1 MSNAPDRP
9 DIPDWF
15 KREPRRIDD
24 LAATAEPLCNPD
36 GRRAWSVCHE
46 PKGHD
51 GQHIPDPTPTIDPV
65 APDPTPSSPDRWQP
79 NMAPLLAHMDAV
91 EQDPV
96 PRRPTVADVMRDAFD
111 AMDAQRLPTP
121 EQAAVHAAERAFLA
135 AYRAHRDARVAR
147 QEALA
152 AWEAG
157 QSGATWEEWQR
168 RCRETSVRYDEARNA
183 LDAADAAAR
192 DGAK

>member
-135 AYRAHRDARVAR
+135 AYRAHRTTMKAFRRSNTFDARWVERCDAAEETR
-147 QEALA
+147 LALRSAEAA
-152 AWEAG
+152 YE
-157 QSGATWEEWQR
+157 S
-168 RCRETSVRYDEARNA
+168 A
-183 LDAADAAAR
+183 LDAADAAAKG
-192 DGAK
+192 GAR